1 MDQALMDNIKA
12 TVKLSKESLKEA
24 QVLLDQELWRGSISR
39 AYYAVFHLAQA
50 ALLTKGIERSK
61 HSSIISA
68 FGEFLAKPGLI
79 DRSFHKDL
87 QFVFEQ
93 RQDADYDTLSNFDK
107 ELATDVFNRARK
119 FASHLE
125 SWIKGQISL

>member
-1 MDQALMDNIKA
+1 MDQALIDNIKA
-12 TVKLSKESLKEA
+12 NVKLSKENLEEA
-24 QVLLDQELWRGSISR
+24 RVLLEQELWRGCISR
-39 AYYAVFHLAQA
+39 AYYAMFHLAQA
-50 ALLTKGIERSK
+50 ALLTKGIERTK
-61 HSSIISA
+61 HSATISA
-68 FGEFLAKPGLI
+68 FGELFAKPGLI

-93 RQDADYDTLSNFDK
+93 RQDADYDTLSSFDK

-125 SWIKGQISL
+125 AWIEDQIPL